1 MRSYGNL
8 VRDRQRNWDL
18 LSCLVRGVSDLC
30 EGSEVLTFLFG
41 PRVVY
46 SSLLHLRS
54 SWKDNSANYF
64 AMTEL
69 SEGCSLASTRNP
81 HVIEKVFV
89 QTMQQIR
96 LAIMLY
102 SNTAR
107 NSVSARVRT
116 S

>member
-1 MRSYGNL
+1 VEIWGGIGRRMKGLFSGML
-8 VRDRQRNWDL
+8 
-18 LSCLVRGVSDLC
+18 RGVSRPRG
-30 EGSEVLTFLFG
+30 GSEILTFLF
-41 PRVVY
+41 RHRLVCT
-46 SSLLHLRS
+46 SLLDLRS
-54 SWKDNSANYF
+54 SWKVNSANYF

-69 SEGCSLASTRNP
+69 SEACSLASTRNP

-96 LAIMLY
+96 LALMLY